1 MLKPSTGKMAS
12 VSRWEKLL
20 LRPALSSATATLPA
34 PTAIPIF
41 VYGTA
46 WKKDQTA
53 DLVYQA
59 LSAGFKGVDTAAQ
72 PKHYREDL
80 VGEGLRRALAEGK
93 VKREDLYVQTKYTPI
108 GGQDPHS
115 VPYDPSSPIAAQIHS
130 SVKSSLANLRSRED
144 TSSETDTYLDALV
157 LHSPLP
163 TINETLEAWAALE
176 EYVPHKIRNLGISN
190 CDLRVLKAIH
200 SSTKVKPAVVQNRF
214 YPGSKFDVDL
224 RQFCRQNSIVYQSF
238 WTLTANPELVWS
250 TEVGLLSQQARI
262 SPQAALYCLVLGLGD
277 TVMLNGT
284 KNEGRMLAD
293 LAAPKA
299 VEEFSSKYP
308 EQWDRILGRFKKK
321 IGETE

>member
-1 MLKPSTGKMAS
+1 MTS

-20 LRPALSSATATLPA
+20 LRPALSSATATATLPP

-41 VYGTA
+41 LYGTA
-46 WKKDQTA
+46 WKKEQTA

-59 LSAGFKGVDTAAQ
+59 LSAGFKGIDTAAQ

-80 VGEGLRRALAEGK
+80 VGEGVRRVLAEGK

-108 GGQDPHS
+108 SGQDPHS

-130 SVKSSLANLRSRED
+130 SVKSSLANLRPRND
-144 TSSETDTYLDALV
+144 TSSETDSYLDALV
-157 LHSPLP
+157 LHTPLP

-190 CDLRVLKAIH
+190 CDLPVLKAIY
-200 SSTKVKPAVVQNRF
+200 SSTTAKVKPAIVQNRF
-214 YPGSKFDVDL
+214 HPGSKFDVGL
-224 RQFCRQNSIVYQSF
+224 RQFCRENSIVYQSF

-299 VEEFSSKYP
+299 VEEFSAKYP
-308 EQWDRILGRFKKK
+308 EQWERILGGFKKK
-321 IGETE
+321 IGETG